1 LNGNFHQNGNSD
13 LEPLKTHRY
22 QLRVPLRVR
31 QYPSKLLEVFNKGVS
46 MKYKYGRRPAR
57 YTYASLA
64 RAIVMSRHLK
74 SLGPAPAASPDYV
87 SAVMNQ
93 AGSAGWSMDGN
104 DTLGDC
110 TCASSAHQKMLRTA
124 NAGTIVIPSLTDVL
138 YLYAVMNGYTGSAT
152 DLDAIKAYCTANDN
166 GADELTLEQYLENTG
181 WMGNK
186 LTGFANLDVTQLDE
200 LKWANIIF
208 GATRLGVNLPTTAM
222 DQFNAGQPW
231 DYVPGAQLDGG
242 HDVPMVKYDA
252 NYVYVVTWGKL
263 QPVTYAFMAAQYDDG
278 TPYVEEAHAELDAE
292 WLEQSGTA
300 PSGLDLAQLTA
311 DLSAIVDKVP
321 PSFRNHTTRTPA
333 VSKHQLGSMVQQ
345 RVKADISNGSM
356 TVVDMGND
364 LTAAIRNI
372 LASG

>member
-1 LNGNFHQNGNSD
+1 
-13 LEPLKTHRY
+13 
-22 QLRVPLRVR
+22 
-31 QYPSKLLEVFNKGVS
+31 

-74 SLGPAPAASPDYV
+74 SLGPAPAASPIDYTV
-87 SAVMNQ
+87 AVTNQ
-93 AGSAGWSMDGN
+93 AGSAGWGMDGN
-104 DTLGDC
+104 DQWGDC
-110 TCASSAHQKMLRTA
+110 TCASSAHQKMVRTA
-124 NAGTIVIPSLTDVL
+124 NAGKIVIPSMTNVM

-152 DLDAIKAYCTANDN
+152 NLAAIEAYATANDN
-166 GADELTLEQYLENTG
+166 GADELTLEQYLEHTG

-200 LKWANIIF
+200 LKWGQIIF

-242 HDVPMVKYDA
+242 HDVPIVKYDA
-252 NYVYVVTWGKL
+252 DYVYVVTWGQL

-278 TPYVEEAHAELDAE
+278 TPYVEEAHCELDAE
-292 WLEQSGTA
+292 WLEKSGTA
-300 PSGLDLAQLTA
+300 PDGLDLAQLTA
-311 DLSAIVDKVP
+311 DLSAIVNNVP
-321 PSFRNHTTRTPA
+321 PPTPTPPPPSPKPA
-333 VSKHQLGSMVQQ
+333 VSKQQLGSMVQQ
-345 RVKADISNGSM
+345 RANTDISNSSM

-364 LTAAIRNI
+364 LTAAIKNI
-372 LASG
+372 LASA